1 MSPEIDE
8 YNKAFKDFN
17 VSMQALSEVFKE
29 WGSAMSKCCD
39 AMLKESSDE
48 YKRHTGRRVV

>member
-8 YNKAFKDFN
+8 YNKVFKDFN